1 MEKIKIK
8 TTRNFLVLKQ
18 TNKQKE
24 TNKSAGTEEYKEQ
37 TQKKESMKLNSDLLK
52 LSSHRRKTK

>member
-37 TQKKESMKLNSDLLK
+37 T
-52 LSSHRRKTK
+52 